1 MPKVLKKVLKT
12 IVDILT
18 LLVFLVLILI
28 IFTKVKMMFSGK
40 TYFDFF
46 GYSVFSV
53 ATGSMEPTLKQN
65 DVILIKKKDSY
76 KVDDI
81 VTFKSDDSY
90 VTHRII
96 SKKGNDIITKGDAN
110 NTKDVGIKEEDII
123 GKVIKIYSN
132 AGIWQKVFT
141 TPQIIIMI
149 FVTLILFDF
158 AFSYKGF
165 KQKQNVKIVDKIK
178 DVKLEEVNKKEEA
191 PKMSDL
197 EIVELYKKTDMVK
210 NGEDVKFDKKEK
222 EFLNYTIRL
231 DLNELQKEID
241 NKMNGDKND

>member
-1 MPKVLKKVLKT
+1 
-12 IVDILT
+12 
-18 LLVFLVLILI
+18 
-28 IFTKVKMMFSGK
+28 
-40 TYFDFF
+40 
-46 GYSVFSV
+46 
-53 ATGSMEPTLKQN
+53 
-65 DVILIKKKDSY
+65 
-76 KVDDI
+76 
-81 VTFKSDDSY
+81 
-90 VTHRII
+90 
-96 SKKGNDIITKGDAN
+96 
-110 NTKDVGIKEEDII
+110 
-123 GKVIKIYSN
+123 
-132 AGIWQKVFT
+132 
-141 TPQIIIMI
+141 MI

-231 DLNELQKEID
+231 DLNELQKQID